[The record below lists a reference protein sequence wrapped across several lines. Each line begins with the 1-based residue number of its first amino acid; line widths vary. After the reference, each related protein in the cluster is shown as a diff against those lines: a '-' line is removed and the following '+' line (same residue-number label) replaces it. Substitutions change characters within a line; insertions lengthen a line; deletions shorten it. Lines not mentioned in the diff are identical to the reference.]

1 MIVTYTVD
9 TPMIHDAR
17 EQAVRLA
24 KAQGFDRVIV
34 LSINKIGPDKWEI
47 KMQLFRNM

>member
-24 KAQGFDRVIV
+24 HAQGYVRVVV
-34 LSINKIGPDKWEI
+34 LSVMKVGPDKWEI
-47 KMQLFRNM
+47 KLQLFR